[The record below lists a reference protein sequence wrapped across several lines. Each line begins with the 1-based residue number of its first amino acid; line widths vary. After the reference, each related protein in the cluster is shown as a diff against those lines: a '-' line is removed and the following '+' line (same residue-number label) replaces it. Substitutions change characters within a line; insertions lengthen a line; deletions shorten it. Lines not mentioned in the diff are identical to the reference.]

1 MRLIN
6 FVDFVL
12 AKYVSGVH
20 KSDTPSGSSSTDSGR
35 SAVNSRPSVHT
46 WVTLASNI
54 ISSIFSSNVGMLNIS
69 TVACIRFGFPR
80 NKRVY
85 QYIGKLPWC

>member
-1 MRLIN
+1 MRLMN
-6 FVDFVL
+6 LVDLVL

-54 ISSIFSSNVGMLNIS
+54 ISSLLSSNVGILNIS
-69 TVACIRFGFPR
+69 TVACIKFGFPR
-80 NKRVY
+80 NNY
-85 QYIGKLPWC
+85 AHQCIIKLR